1 MGKGSNT
8 KQRKRRSSAA
18 KTKIPRQNKN
28 SHKAFWRP
36 AKFASEVVKASWNP
50 RISHRQNLAH
60 LGLNPSPNAALGKR
74 GGVTASTAATRSAV
88 AAAAEVEFAAI
99 PASDPNL
106 LARGDDGHRNHRR
119 RPMPDSEQR
128 YVSALIKA
136 HGEDYSAMS
145 FDIGLNL
152 RQFTEAKL
160 RSMCARFAL
169 LDEAQRCA
177 DL

>member
-60 LGLNPSPNAALGKR
+60 LGLNPSPNAALRRAMPPAGHPHAHSHVAADRR
-74 GGVTASTAATRSAV
+74 GGTRAGTPYRAAPSTCS
-88 AAAAEVEFAAI
+88 
-99 PASDPNL
+99 P
-106 LARGDDGHRNHRR
+106 
-119 RPMPDSEQR
+119 RP
-128 YVSALIKA
+128 
-136 HGEDYSAMS
+136 
-145 FDIGLNL
+145 
-152 RQFTEAKL
+152 
-160 RSMCARFAL
+160 
-169 LDEAQRCA
+169 
-177 DL
+177 

>member
-1 MGKGSNT
+1 MVAVAVLAVLASF
-8 KQRKRRSSAA
+8 SSQPVLV
-18 KTKIPRQNKN
+18 KPVT
-28 SHKAFWRP
+28 P
-36 AKFASEVVKASWNP
+36 ARA
-50 RISHRQNLAH
+50 I
-60 LGLNPSPNAALGKR
+60 
-74 GGVTASTAATRSAV
+74 AV